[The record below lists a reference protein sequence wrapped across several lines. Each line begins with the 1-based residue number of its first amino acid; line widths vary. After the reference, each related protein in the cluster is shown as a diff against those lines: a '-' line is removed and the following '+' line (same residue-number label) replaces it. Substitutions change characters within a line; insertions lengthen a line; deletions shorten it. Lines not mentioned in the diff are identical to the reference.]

1 MSKYPNE
8 RIIYLDIAKGIGILL
23 VVLGH
28 LNLEF
33 VLKNII
39 YSFHMPLFFYLG
51 GVISFSRNE
60 IPWHNIKKFLFLYLM
75 FGFCFACIIM
85 IQNRSFDIELIYDMF
100 KSNPISIYNIK
111 WFGVFWFILAYSIVL
126 ILSKIKNFQSIPV
139 YFLLFFIIF
148 YMRDTGIIY
157 MPLCIGPALCLL
169 VFYGFSLY
177 NQKIMNYYNIK
188 SACIIFICFMIVNC
202 INILSYNGF
211 DHKIINYGNLY
222 FDPNSILV
230 LSSAFLGIILLL
242 YVSKTIEECFVVLSK
257 VLQFFGRNSLL
268 IFMLH
273 MFILSIV
280 NNILIKIYSFFNFEN
295 YFMIE
300 LLKFILTIS
309 ILSVFCI
316 FYKKI
321 VRKGLFYARM

>member
-33 VLKNII
+33 VFKNII

-51 GVISFSRNE
+51 GVVSLSRNE

-126 ILSKIKNFQSIPV
+126 ILSKIKNFQSILV

-148 YMRDTGIIY
+148 YY
-157 MPLCIGPALCLL
+157 
-169 VFYGFSLY
+169 FLY
-177 NQKIMNYYNIK
+177 ERYR
-188 SACIIFICFMIVNC
+188 
-202 INILSYNGF
+202 
-211 DHKIINYGNLY
+211 HHLY
-222 FDPNSILV
+222 AVMYRSC
-230 LSSAFLGIILLL
+230 
-242 YVSKTIEECFVVLSK
+242 T
-257 VLQFFGRNSLL
+257 
-268 IFMLH
+268 
-273 MFILSIV
+273 MFIGFLWIFFVQSK
-280 NNILIKIYSFFNFEN
+280 NN
-295 YFMIE
+295 E
-300 LLKFILTIS
+300 LL
-309 ILSVFCI
+309 
-316 FYKKI
+316 
-321 VRKGLFYARM
+321 